1 MFILLW
7 YVHIAPYL
15 IDIPINYLPYSL
27 EVIPSVIEISQ
38 NEKQLFGGLLS
49 KQFKVDLKD
58 NLKQAVVGGPVPAN
72 IGGPHVDEE
81 DICDGEGEEGCRLLE
96 SHPLLSSLLRVRTFN
111 VEYQDRAVGV
121 ARHPDALGCL
131 GTAYVGVHDIELGI
145 KQKIE
150 QGTYYII
157 RLLIYYSFLKTN
169 TR

>member
-15 IDIPINYLPYSL
+15 IDIAINYLPYSL
-27 EVIPSVIEISQ
+27 KVIPSVIEISQ

-49 KQFKVDLKD
+49 KQFKVNLKD
-58 NLKQAVVGGPVPAN
+58 HFKQAVVGCPVPAN

-96 SHPLLSSLLRVRTFN
+96 SHPLLSSLLGVRAFN
-111 VEYQDRAVGV
+111 VEHQDRAVSV
-121 ARHPDALGCL
+121 ARHPDTLGCL
-131 GTAYVGVHDIELGI
+131 GTAHVGVHDIELRI

-150 QGTYYII
+150 KGAYYYIW
-157 RLLIYYSFLKTN
+157 
-169 TR
+169 